1 MPSCNEDCA
10 VLRIQDQC
18 RRNKPSR
25 RKDCETNKNYSK
37 SANTWETPK
46 TMLTRSNLMVNY
58 AKRSLAIR
66 IRKKFPRC
74 KDCLNN

>member
-1 MPSCNEDCA
+1 MPSYNEDCA

-25 RKDCETNKNYSK
+25 RKDS
-37 SANTWETPK
+37 NTWETPK

-58 AKRSLAIR
+58 AERSLAIR
-66 IRKKFPRC
+66 IRKKIS
-74 KDCLNN
+74 